1 MKKKQKKT
9 LTKARLVSLVAAI
22 CLLALGVLLVALY
35 VTFKHL
41 PLLLI
46 ALMLLT
52 PAVINLILL
61 LPALEAREKP
71 APREEAAEEDAEP
84 DAEER
89 VPLRRRI
96 RQGLAGLFGRAWG
109 GCRTYYCEKR
119 HRVLSTLIVLVLGA
133 GAVLFWTYRKR
144 PNTGYVNGFFLPVL
158 LAVMFVL
165 CIVFDK
171 WCKHAAEDD
180 ASVEK
185 ADRALLQNLR
195 SAFCLGEVILV
206 LEAVVLTVHAL
217 GFINLQ
223 SYLPLVITVLFVY
236 EVLSLVVA
244 LVARLVRNELLTSP
258 DLAIP
263 MPGLGGGDFGILV
276 YLEKNTGISM
286 RSLWSMQLIRLVS
299 PYALMLSLLL
309 IWVSTG
315 LVQIE
320 ASQQG
325 ALYRMGKLQ
334 PEALEPG
341 LHLTLPWPFDQ
352 VEVVDTET
360 VQKVTIGYIPERE
373 GDNIWTESHGSE
385 EYKLLLG
392 GGNELISINLRVE
405 YCIDDLY
412 TYLTNCT
419 SPELLLEAAAYEM
432 VLDNTISTDLDT
444 MLSTDRV
451 AFAESMKTVLTERME
466 AYKTGLRVVSVV
478 LESIHPPV
486 EVATVY
492 QDFLSAGVIASTTI
506 LDAEAKAAYVLA
518 GAWARYESAVNGQR
532 ADSYMA
538 VASANEAVAS
548 FMASVEADEAWPGEY
563 RYYKYLEALKSAYAD
578 ARLVIVGDGVDSS
591 NIYIGSL
598 TGSTEEK

>member
-9 LTKARLVSLVAAI
+9 LSKARLISLAAAF
-22 CLLALGVLLVALY
+22 CLLGIGVLLIALY

-46 ALMLLT
+46 AITLQT

-61 LPALEAREKP
+61 LPAVSEREKTAQP
-71 APREEAAEEDAEP
+71 EHEAEP
-84 DAEER
+84 EEEPER
-89 VPLRRRI
+89 LPLRQRI
-96 RQGLAGLFGRAWG
+96 KRALAGLW
-109 GCRTYYCEKR
+109 CRMCNACRDYYCEKR
-119 HRVLSTLIVLVLGA
+119 HRVLTTLILVVIG
-133 GAVLFWTYRKR
+133 GAVLLFWYYRKR
-144 PNTGYVNGFFLPVL
+144 PAAGYVSGFLLPVIM
-158 LAVMFVL
+158 AVLFVL
-165 CIVFDK
+165 SIVFDK
-171 WCKHAAEDD
+171 WCKHAAEDGD
-180 ASVEK
+180 DVVPF
-185 ADRALLQNLR
+185 DLALLRNLR

-223 SYLPLVITVLFVY
+223 SYLPLVITILFIY
-236 EVLSLVVA
+236 ELLSLVVA
-244 LVARLVRNELLTSP
+244 LVARLVRNELLTAP

-286 RSLWSMQLIRLVS
+286 RSLWSMQLIRLVF

-309 IWVSTG
+309 IWASTG

-325 ALYRMGKLQ
+325 ALYRFGKLQ
-334 PEALEPG
+334 PEVLEPG
-341 LHLTLPWPFDQ
+341 LHMTLPWPFDQ

-360 VQKVTIGYIPERE
+360 VQKVTVGYIPERE

-405 YCIDDLY
+405 YCIDDLHA
-412 TYLTNCT
+412 YLTNC
-419 SPELLLEAAAYEM
+419 SAPVQLLEAAAYEM

-451 AFAESMKTVLTERME
+451 AFAESMKAVLTERME
-466 AYKTGLRVVSVV
+466 TYHTGLRIVSVV

-506 LDAEAKAAYVLA
+506 LDAEARAAYMLA
-518 GAWARYESAVNGQR
+518 SAYAKYESDVNGQR
-532 ADSYMA
+532 AESYMA
-538 VASANEAVAS
+538 IANANEAVAS
-548 FMASVEADEAWPGEY
+548 FMASVEADETWPGEY

-578 ARLVIVGDGVDSS
+578 ARLVIVGDGVNSS
-591 NIYIGSL
+591 NIYIGNL
-598 TGSTEEK
+598 TDSTVEK